1 MASKPYIVVIG
12 GPNGAGKSTIAR
24 AVLAETFRLAE
35 FVNADTIAS
44 GLAAFN
50 PESAAI
56 AAGRVMLTRLR
67 ELAAARAS
75 FAFESTL
82 ASRTF
87 APWLAEQRA
96 AGYGVHFVYVVVRS
110 AGVARSRVK
119 ARVREGGHDIPSDV
133 IERRFGRSVRNFF
146 HLYMPLA
153 DTWRIYDNSGPRP
166 ALAALGE
173 QERAIRIE
181 LPRVWEYLN
190 EASTNQTK
198 EQRRSEGTDARR
210 EVD

>member
-24 AVLAETFRLAE
+24 EVLAETFNLAE

-50 PESAAI
+50 PERAAM
-56 AAGRVMLTRLR
+56 AAGRVMLARLR

-96 AGYGVHFVYVVVRS
+96 AGYEIHFVYVVVHS
-110 AGVARSRVK
+110 AAVAIKRVR
-119 ARVREGGHDIPSDV
+119 ARVRDGGHDIPRDV
-133 IERRFGRSVRNFF
+133 IERRFSRSVQNFF
-146 HLYMPLA
+146 RLYMPLA
-153 DTWRIYDNSGPRP
+153 DTWRIYDNSGLHP
-166 ALAALGE
+166 ALAAVGE
-173 QERAIRIE
+173 QECAIRIE
-181 LPRVWEYLN
+181 LPKVWEYLH
-190 EASTNQTK
+190 ETSTKQTE
-198 EQRRSEGTDARR
+198 EQRRSEGTDA
-210 EVD
+210 